1 MGTTQSD
8 TSVACTLERL
18 LSIWFENNS
27 FSNSL
32 YFEKK
37 KQYLYFIRATL
48 VLLRPI
54 SNLPKTLL
62 MNIFVSSKSWLD
74 NEAEESTMKAISRLF
89 FWEQPEERIWGK
101 IMNKSKWE
109 WKIGNDD
116 FDELCKDKKELP
128 ICCRVCRW
136 RCLWRHI
143 GL

>member
-32 YFEKK
+32 YMYFEKK

-89 FWEQPEERIWGK
+89 FWEQPEERI
-101 IMNKSKWE
+101 
-109 WKIGNDD
+109 
-116 FDELCKDKKELP
+116 
-128 ICCRVCRW
+128 
-136 RCLWRHI
+136 
-143 GL
+143 

>member
-18 LSIWFENNS
+18 FSIWFENNS

-37 KQYLYFIRATL
+37 TQYLYFIRATL

-116 FDELCKDKKELP
+116 FDELCKDTKELP

>member
-8 TSVACTLERL
+8 TSVACSLERL
-18 LSIWFENNS
+18 LSILFENNS

-89 FWEQPEERIWGK
+89 FWEQPEDRI
-101 IMNKSKWE
+101 
-109 WKIGNDD
+109 
-116 FDELCKDKKELP
+116 
-128 ICCRVCRW
+128 
-136 RCLWRHI
+136 
-143 GL
+143 